1 MPVCQQCGKQ
11 WPDGYAVCPDDG
23 MRMSVHSGTAL
34 AATGTL
40 AVAQPQPSDEELP
53 PGTPVGEYVVEKK
66 LGEGGM
72 GAVYGARHPVIGKRA
87 AVKVIKREMSA
98 SAEGVDRFVREAQ
111 AVNTIGHPNIVD
123 VFGFGRLPD
132 GRSFFVMEWLEGESL
147 RDRMLRPLSFA
158 QSLEVLESI
167 ATALQAAHEAGV
179 VHRDLKPDNVFLAR
193 IKGTQAPRV
202 KLLDFGL
209 AKLQGGASGE
219 PRVDHTRT
227 GVVMG
232 TPLYLSPEQAK
243 GQRIDAATDIYSL
256 GAMAYELGAGVVP
269 FNAESAIEIMAK
281 HISEAPVP
289 LHARAPWLPPAFVE
303 LVEQMLAK
311 DPRARPGVADVV
323 ARITAMRAQ
332 PEIVNA
338 APVPGATPVQWTPQS
353 GPVRAPSPVLGAVTL
368 PETAP
373 RKGRGLLV
381 GIILGVVLAGGAA
394 AAFAVLGHSSE
405 SQPQVAAREPVAT
418 PPAPQSPPVVAPP
431 VETTPAE
438 TNPVETTPV
447 ETTPVETKP
456 VETTPAETKP
466 VETKPVVTKPVER
479 HAAKLGTV
487 ALTIAGAPRGSVFVD
502 GKLVASE
509 VAEAS
514 LELAPGEHRV
524 RVQAPGHK
532 PFEQLIRVEAG
543 SKKTLA
549 VELRKKSIN
558 AVHDPFAE

>member
-1 MPVCQQCGKQ
+1 
-11 WPDGYAVCPDDG
+11 
-23 MRMSVHSGTAL
+23 MRLAVHSGTAL
-34 AATGTL
+34 AVTGTL
-40 AVAQPQPSDEELP
+40 AVAQPQPSDEDLP
-53 PGTPVGEYVVEKK
+53 PGTPVGEYVIEKK

-87 AVKVIKREMSA
+87 AVKVIKRELSA

-209 AKLQGGASGE
+209 AKLQGGSSGE

-243 GQRIDAATDIYSL
+243 GQKIDAATDIYSL

-269 FNAESAIEIMAK
+269 FNAESAVEIMAK
-281 HISEAPVP
+281 HISEAPLP
-289 LHARAPWLPPAFVE
+289 LHARAPWLPPAFVQ

-311 DPRARPGVADVV
+311 DPRARPGVDEVV

-332 PEIVNA
+332 PEIANA
-338 APVPGATPVQWTPQS
+338 APVPGATPAQWTPPS
-353 GPVRAPSPVLGAVTL
+353 GPVRAQSPVLGAVTL
-368 PETAP
+368 PEAAP
-373 RKGRGLLV
+373 RKGRGLV
-381 GIILGVVLAGGAA
+381 AGIILGVVLAGGAA
-394 AAFAVLGHSSE
+394 AAFVVLGHSPDK
-405 SQPQVAAREPVAT
+405 QPQVASREPVAT
-418 PPAPQSPPVVAPP
+418 PPAPPPQPPPQPQPQPVVAPP
-431 VETTPAE
+431 VET
-438 TNPVETTPV
+438 
-447 ETTPVETKP
+447 K
-456 VETTPAETKP
+456 PAETKP
-466 VETKPVVTKPVER
+466 AETKPAETKPEETKPAETKPAPTKPVEK

-543 SKKTLA
+543 AKKTLA
-549 VELRKKSIN
+549 VELKKKSIN
-558 AVHDPFAE
+558 AVHDPFAD